1 MRWELRAMMSVV
13 IRTCVWPLQNW
24 EVWLSQRLSLI
35 PDLAMLH
42 GMPSFVTCM
51 QPQPKLAYQFAV
63 KYVAF
68 LHITSKRADIAA
80 VWECLLMCNDFQGLS
95 VNTVMGQNGTK
106 DNVNDQGWFQ

>member
-1 MRWELRAMMSVV
+1 
-13 IRTCVWPLQNW
+13 
-24 EVWLSQRLSLI
+24 
-35 PDLAMLH
+35 MLH

-80 VWECLLMCNDFQGLS
+80 VWECLLMCSDFQGLS
-95 VNTVMGQNGTK
+95 VNTVMGQKGTK